1 MSPWRTSQASIPS
14 RHSRRW
20 PLRLLLAVF
29 IAAVALAAAGP
40 SRADGPVTVRAQ
52 EQTVSFSSAIDFSL
66 EARADREI
74 TEAILFYGR
83 VGEPIVRRIYP
94 EMNPGTAVDLAYTEE
109 LEQGQFAPGTL
120 FRVWWR
126 LILDDGTVYQT
137 EPVQFVYTDDRFD
150 WQLMAGE
157 RVDLYWYGKGERRA
171 ETLLGVADEA
181 IAHLEE
187 EIGVAVAQRASV
199 YVYNSQ
205 PDMALALSLRSE
217 GYDDRVLTLGVAVD
231 DHTLLL
237 LGSHAD
243 VERTAAHELSH
254 IVVGLATENP
264 YTDLPRWL
272 DEGLAMYAEGQLPEG
287 NAQALEQAIAADALL
302 SIRSLSSYSG
312 QADEVDLFY
321 AEAYSIVEYIL
332 DTDGRE
338 QMRELLAVF
347 AEGTLQEDALRQ
359 VFGFG
364 LDELD
369 NRWRDSLGLA
379 PRPTTTPAGSSAGA
393 APVFEA
399 ARWRPGA

>member
-1 MSPWRTSQASIPS
+1 
-14 RHSRRW
+14 
-20 PLRLLLAVF
+20 
-29 IAAVALAAAGP
+29 VALVAAAPGQ
-40 SRADGPVTVRAQ
+40 AVEPVTVRAQ
-52 EQTVSFSSAIDFSL
+52 TQTVSFSSAMSFSL
-66 EARADREI
+66 KARAEREI
-74 TEAILFYGR
+74 VEAILFYGR
-83 VGEPIVRRIYP
+83 VGEPIVRRVYP
-94 EMNPGTAVDLAYTEE
+94 EMSPGTSVDLAYTEE

-126 LILDDGTVYQT
+126 LILADGTLYQT
-137 EPVQFVYTDDRFD
+137 EPVQFIYTDDRFD
-150 WQLMAGE
+150 WQVMAGE

-181 IAHLEE
+181 IDQLED
-187 EIGVAVAQRASV
+187 EIGIAVERRV
-199 YVYNSQ
+199 NIYVYNSQ

-254 IVVGLATENP
+254 IVAGLATDNP

-272 DEGLAMYAEGQLPEG
+272 DEGLAMYAEGSLPDANVE
-287 NAQALEQAIAADALL
+287 ALEGAIADDALL

-312 QADEVDLFY
+312 QAAEVDLFY
-321 AEAYSIVEYIL
+321 AESYSIVSFIL
-332 DTDGRE
+332 DTYGRE

-347 AEGTLQEDALRQ
+347 AEGTLQEDALRR

-369 NRWRDSLGLA
+369 NRWRASLGLG
-379 PRPTTTPAGSSAGA
+379 PRPTSTPAGDSAGTLA
-393 APVFEA
+393 
-399 ARWRPGA
+399 PGAIRWQPAA